1 LGLITLKKTIF
12 KKIADVKLSSS
23 FSLYRLMLAYLDRRG
38 HNESGCSYTI
48 NAVFFDKNL
57 YFTEKSMGTRL
68 LGVKEKDMSIFY

>member
-1 LGLITLKKTIF
+1 
-12 KKIADVKLSSS
+12 
-23 FSLYRLMLAYLDRRG
+23 MLAYCGRRG
-38 HNESGCSYTI
+38 QNESGCSYAI